1 MAPSVSP
8 SSRARAVPM
17 AWLQAPMASPAATG
31 SFTRKRRASAG
42 AHRLPRMPV
51 KITAATVME
60 TMPPCPSA
68 MAVAMG
74 VVTDLGRRETVS
86 VRSRPNR
93 RHRPQ
98 MLRTEVTA
106 PAAHPARMGS
116 RFFFSRSIWA

>member
-1 MAPSVSP
+1 M
-8 SSRARAVPM
+8 
-17 AWLQAPMASPAATG
+17 
-31 SFTRKRRASAG
+31 
-42 AHRLPRMPV
+42 PRMPV

-60 TMPPCPSA
+60 TMPPGPSA

>member
-1 MAPSVSP
+1 M
-8 SSRARAVPM
+8 
-17 AWLQAPMASPAATG
+17 
-31 SFTRKRRASAG
+31 
-42 AHRLPRMPV
+42 PRMPV

-98 MLRTEVTA
+98 M
-106 PAAHPARMGS
+106 PG
-116 RFFFSRSIWA
+116 

>member
-1 MAPSVSP
+1 
-8 SSRARAVPM
+8 
-17 AWLQAPMASPAATG
+17 
-31 SFTRKRRASAG
+31 
-42 AHRLPRMPV
+42 
-51 KITAATVME
+51 
-60 TMPPCPSA
+60 
-68 MAVAMG
+68 MG